1 MIIKSFELDKIKSS
15 KKKLILIY
23 GLNQGYKNQVIKNLF
38 EKLFEGEILRYDENE
53 ILNNHEEFI
62 SNLMNR
68 SLFDDNK
75 LIIISRASDKIVK
88 FINEIIEKNIEK
100 IKIII
105 NIEKNIEK
113 IKIII
118 NSDNLEKKSK
128 LRNLFEKE
136 KDLVCIPFYEDNDKS
151 LNIIAQNFFKQKNI
165 KVSQEIINL
174 LIGRSRGDR
183 GNLNNELNKI
193 ENLSITKKNIE
204 LEDIIKLTNLSENY
218 SVFELAENYL
228 AKNKKQVSKILN
240 ENNFANEECILILRT
255 ILNRSKRL
263 LKLKENQ
270 NQTGNIDL
278 TISSFKPPIFW
289 KEKDTVKKQ
298 VQSWSVDEVKNMIY
312 KINDLEIL
320 VKKNSSNSLNFVSD
334 FVSNY

>member
-1 MIIKSFELDKIKSS
+1 MIIKSFEIEKIKSI
-15 KKKLILIY
+15 KNNLILIY
-23 GLNQGYKNQVIKNLF
+23 GTNQGYKNQVIKELF
-38 EKLFEGEILRYDENE
+38 EKLFEGEILRFDENE

-68 SLFDDNK
+68 SLFDDDK
-75 LIIISRASDKIVK
+75 LIIISRTTDKILRFVS
-88 FINEIIEKNIEK
+88 EIIEKK
-100 IKIII
+100 
-105 NIEKNIEK
+105 IEK

-136 KDLVCIPFYEDNDKS
+136 NDLVCIPFYEDNDKNLS
-151 LNIIAQNFFKQKNI
+151 LIAQNFFRQKKI
-165 KVSQEIINL
+165 KISQEIINL

-183 GNLNNELNKI
+183 GNLINELNKI

-204 LEDIIKLTNLSENY
+204 IEDVLKLTNLSENY
-218 SVFELAENYL
+218 SVFELAESYL

-240 ENNFANEECILILRT
+240 ENNFANEECVLILRT

-263 LKLKENQ
+263 LKLKESQ

-289 KEKDTVKKQ
+289 KEKNVVKKQ
-298 VQSWSVDEVKNMIY
+298 IQSWSDDEVKKMIY

-320 VKKNSSNSLNFVSD
+320 VKKNSNNSLNFVSD

>member
-1 MIIKSFELDKIKSS
+1 MIIKSFEIEKIKSI
-15 KKKLILIY
+15 KNNLILIY
-23 GLNQGYKNQVIKNLF
+23 GTNQGYKNQVIKEFF
-38 EKLFEGEILRYDENE
+38 EKLFEGEILRFDENE

-62 SNLMNR
+62 SNLMNK

-75 LIIISRASDKIVK
+75 LIIISRTSDKILK
-88 FINEIIEKNIEK
+88 FVNEIIERK
-100 IKIII
+100 
-105 NIEKNIEK
+105 IEK

-128 LRNLFEKE
+128 LRILFEKE
-136 KDLVCIPFYEDNDKS
+136 KEFVCIPFYEDNNKS
-151 LNIIAQNFFKQKNI
+151 LSLIAQNFFRQKNI

-183 GNLNNELNKI
+183 GNLINELNKI
-193 ENLSITKKNIE
+193 ENLSITKKNIDI
-204 LEDIIKLTNLSENY
+204 EDVLKLTNLSENY
-218 SVFELAENYL
+218 SVFELVESYL

-240 ENNFANEECILILRT
+240 ENNFANDECVLILRT

-263 LKLKENQ
+263 LKLKESQ
-270 NQTGNIDL
+270 IQTGNIDL

-289 KEKDTVKKQ
+289 KEKDVVKKQ
-298 VQSWSVDEVKNMIY
+298 IQSWSDDEVKKMIY
-312 KINDLEIL
+312 KINDIEIL
-320 VKKNSSNSLNFVSD
+320 VKKNSNNSLNFISD

>member
-1 MIIKSFELDKIKSS
+1 MIIKSFEIEKIKSI
-15 KKKLILIY
+15 KNNLILIY
-23 GLNQGYKNQVIKNLF
+23 GTNQGYKNQVIKEFF
-38 EKLFEGEILRYDENE
+38 EKLFEGEILRFDENE

-62 SNLMNR
+62 SNLMNK

-75 LIIISRASDKIVK
+75 LIIISRTSDKILK
-88 FINEIIEKNIEK
+88 FVNEIIERK
-100 IKIII
+100 
-105 NIEKNIEK
+105 IEK

-128 LRNLFEKE
+128 LRILFEKE
-136 KDLVCIPFYEDNDKS
+136 KEFVCIPFYEDNNKS
-151 LNIIAQNFFKQKNI
+151 LSLIAQNFFRQKNI

-183 GNLNNELNKI
+183 GNLINELNKI
-193 ENLSITKKNIE
+193 ENLSITKKNIDI
-204 LEDIIKLTNLSENY
+204 EDVLKLTNLSENY

-240 ENNFANEECILILRT
+240 ENNFANDECVLILRT

-270 NQTGNIDL
+270 SETGNIDL

-289 KEKDTVKKQ
+289 KEKDAVKKQ
-298 VQSWSVDEVKNMIY
+298 IKSWSNEEVKKIIY

-320 VKKNSSNSLNFVSD
+320 IKKNSNNSLNFISD

>member
-1 MIIKSFELDKIKSS
+1 MIIKPYELDKIKP
-15 KKKLILIY
+15 KKNNLVLIY
-23 GLNQGYKNQVIKNLF
+23 GSNQGYKNEVIK
-38 EKLFEGEILRYDENE
+38 EKFAKQFKGEILQIDESEIINKYDE
-53 ILNNHEEFI
+53 FI
-62 SNLMNR
+62 ANLMNK
-68 SLFDDNK
+68 SLFDDDK
-75 LIIISRASDKIVK
+75 LIIISRASNKIYN
-88 FINEIIEKNIEK
+88 FINEIIERKIEK
-100 IKIII
+100 IKIIV
-105 NIEKNIEK
+105 
-113 IKIII
+113 

-136 KDLVCIPFYEDNDKS
+136 KDLVCIPFYEDNEKS
-151 LNIIAQNFFKQKNI
+151 LGIIAQNFFRKKNI

-183 GNLNNELNKI
+183 GNLINELNKI
-193 ENLSITKKNIE
+193 DNLSITKKNI
-204 LEDIIKLTNLSENY
+204 DIDDIFKLTNLSENY

-240 ENNFANEECILILRT
+240 ENNFANDECILIIRT

-263 LKLKENQ
+263 LRLKESQ
-270 NQTGNIDL
+270 NQTNNIDL

-289 KEKDTVKKQ
+289 KEKDVVKKQ
-298 VQSWSVDEVKNMIY
+298 IQSWSEDEVKKMIY
-312 KINDLEIL
+312 KISDLEIL

>member
-1 MIIKSFELDKIKSS
+1 MIIKSFELDKKKSS

-88 FINEIIEKNIEK
+88 FINEIIER
-100 IKIII
+100 
-105 NIEKNIEK
+105 NIEK

-218 SVFELAENYL
+218 SVFELTENYL

>member
-75 LIIISRASDKIVK
+75 LIIISRGSDKIVK
-88 FINEIIEKNIEK
+88 FINEIIER
-100 IKIII
+100 
-105 NIEKNIEK
+105 NIEK

-183 GNLNNELNKI
+183 GNLDNELNKI
-193 ENLSITKKNIE
+193 ENLSITKKNIDI
-204 LEDIIKLTNLSENY
+204 EDILKLTNLSENY

-263 LKLKENQ
+263 LRLKESQ
-270 NQTGNIDL
+270 NETKDIDL
-278 TISSFKPPIFW
+278 TISSFRPPIFW
-289 KEKDTVKKQ
+289 KEKDVVKKQ
-298 VQSWSVDEVKNMIY
+298 IQSWSDNEVKEMIY
-312 KINDLEIL
+312 KINELEIL
-320 VKKNSSNSLNFVSD
+320 IKKNSSNSLNFVSD
-334 FVSNY
+334 FVSDN